1 MLNFSAK
8 ISFFIETTKKNAEKL
23 QAISKLLNAPADKQ
37 SQFYC
42 VSTPSQ
48 PLAGTGSAG

>member
-1 MLNFSAK
+1 ML
-8 ISFFIETTKKNAEKL
+8 FIETTKKKPENL
-23 QAISKLLNAPADKQ
+23 QAISKLRNAPADKQ

-42 VSTPSQ
+42 VSTSSQ